1 VELGLVQW
9 FPYGDL
15 KRVRRVVATLNRL
28 GIRRLRT
35 ILSWA
40 DWCRHEGPAWLQ
52 LVLDELEGFDVLPVL
67 HSTPPSFG
75 EKPYTS
81 SVPRDLGTYAY
92 FVRRIC
98 EEHGDRFTHVQLWNE
113 PTTWCDWDRDADRW
127 WNRFATMIGYA
138 AAEAAQVGQRVVM
151 AGISPPDGLLLGG
164 VDPERPHFL
173 EIMEAEGALRDVD
186 VVAFHGFP
194 GTGHWS
200 QGWAGWTAEIAAIT
214 GWAHERGLAT
224 WITEAGS
231 SRLMPADRVA
241 ELEAVVA
248 AARAGG
254 VERVYWY
261 SVEDVTWTAQREINL
276 DWGRDPH
283 DYATGLTPDVERAI
297 GRLAAGAA
305 AAAGRAQSRRARRP
319 VDPASLP

>member
-1 VELGLVQW
+1 M
-9 FPYGDL
+9 
-15 KRVRRVVATLNRL
+15 
-28 GIRRLRT
+28 
-35 ILSWA
+35 
-40 DWCRHEGPAWLQ
+40 
-52 LVLDELEGFDVLPVL
+52 LDELEGLDVLPVL

-81 SVPRDLGTYAY
+81 SVPRDLGLYAY
-92 FVRRIC
+92 FVRWAC
-98 EEHGDRFTHVQLWNE
+98 TEHGDRFTHIQLWNE

-127 WNRFATMIGYA
+127 WTRFATMIRYA
-138 AAEAAQVGQRVVM
+138 AAEAEAAGKQVVLG
-151 AGISPPDGLLLGG
+151 GISPPDGLLLGG
-164 VDPERPHFL
+164 VDRHRPHFL
-173 EIMEAEGALRDVD
+173 DIMDAEGALEHVD
-186 VVAFHGFP
+186 VVGFHGFP

-200 QGWAGWTAEIAAIT
+200 QGWAGWDTEIAAIG
-214 GWAHERGLAT
+214 GWARARGMKT

-231 SRLMPADRVA
+231 SRLMPADRVH
-241 ELEAVVA
+241 ELHAVVA
-248 AARAGG
+248 AARGGG

-297 GRLAAGAA
+297 SRLAAAPPAA
-305 AAAGRAQSRRARRP
+305 ARAQSRRARRP